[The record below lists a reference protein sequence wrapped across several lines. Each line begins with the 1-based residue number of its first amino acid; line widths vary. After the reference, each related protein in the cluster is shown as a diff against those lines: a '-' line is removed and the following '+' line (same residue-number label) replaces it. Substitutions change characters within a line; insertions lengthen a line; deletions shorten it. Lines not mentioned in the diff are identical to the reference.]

1 VKEAVEIAGGDEDT
15 KIERDV
21 IRTTIMALDEQGRII
36 KIGEGG

>member
-21 IRTTIMALDEQGRII
+21 IRRGSWPWMNRGASS
-36 KIGEGG
+36 K